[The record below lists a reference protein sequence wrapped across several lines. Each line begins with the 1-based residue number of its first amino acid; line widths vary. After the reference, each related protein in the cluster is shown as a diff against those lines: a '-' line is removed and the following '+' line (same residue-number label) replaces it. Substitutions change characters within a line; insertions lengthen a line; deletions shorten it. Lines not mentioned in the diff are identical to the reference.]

1 MLSVGHYACR
11 TSGCKV
17 GPEGIGE
24 KLDFKIK
31 VKPLISNHPKCEDL
45 VVAYGRQS
53 LKRIKPQ
60 GPFLEEV

>member
-1 MLSVGHYACR
+1 M
-11 TSGCKV
+11 

-45 VVAYGRQS
+45 GVAYGRLS

-60 GPFLEEV
+60 GVPS

>member
-1 MLSVGHYACR
+1 VLHAGHYACR
-11 TSGCKV
+11 TSGWKV

-31 VKPLISNHPKCEDL
+31 FKLLMSNHPKCEDL

-53 LKRIKPQ
+53 LKRIEPQ
-60 GPFLEEV
+60 GVPS